1 MVNQRIKDYFL
12 EGLKK
17 GYKIEILKQKLLDA
31 GFKKQEINETINS
44 LNSQNSLDL
53 LNSSNSVNSLN
64 NSALQKSQN
73 NLVKDIKPTIQKNI
87 KLGIFKK
94 IGKAITNPRDLF
106 ELTSPEGISPAFK
119 YQIIILFIPLII
131 LSVFFFLFF
140 ETIFSFIL
148 GSFGSFFGTD
158 NTLTVSLVSPLMLLV
173 LLLFFVVFILIVAP
187 ILSLIGAGISHLS
200 IKLYGGTGKYKD
212 TYKAIIYGSTPQT
225 LFGVIPIFN
234 IFSYFWGIA
243 LTILGIS
250 INHKISKWKA
260 FFALITPIILF
271 SLLALIFIII

>member
-31 GFKKQEINETINS
+31 GFKKQEINATINS
-44 LNSQNSLDL
+44 LG
-53 LNSSNSVNSLN
+53 SSNSLN
-64 NSALQKSQN
+64 NSAHPKPQN
-73 NLVKDIKPTIQKNI
+73 NSAKDTKPLIQKNI
-87 KLGIFKK
+87 NLGIFKK
-94 IGKAITNPRDLF
+94 IGKAITNPRGLF
-106 ELTSPEGISPAFK
+106 ESTNSEGIGPTFK
-119 YQIIILFIPLII
+119 YQIIILLIPLIL

-148 GSFGSFFGTD
+148 RSFGPFFGTES
-158 NTLTVSLVSPLMLLV
+158 TLTVSLVSPLMLLV
-173 LLLFFVVFILIVAP
+173 LLLFFVVFILAVIP
-187 ILSLIGAGISHLS
+187 LLSFIGIGISHLF
-200 IKLYGGTGKYKD
+200 IKLYGGKGKYKE

-225 LFGVIPIFN
+225 IFGVIPIFN

-250 INHKISKWKA
+250 INHKISKWRA
-260 FFALITPIILF
+260 FFAWISPIIFF
-271 SLLALIFIII
+271 SALALLSRII

>member
-17 GYKIEILKQKLLDA
+17 GYKIEILRQKLLNA

-44 LNSQNSLDL
+44 LNS
-53 LNSSNSVNSLN
+53 LNSSNSQNSSNSLEFSNPQNSLN
-64 NSALQKSQN
+64 SAKPATKITAQN
-73 NLVKDIKPTIQKNI
+73 NK

-94 IGKAITNPRDLF
+94 IGKIITNPRELF
-106 ELTSPEGISPAFK
+106 ELTSSEGVSPAFK
-119 YQIIILFIPLII
+119 YQITTLLIPLII

-140 ETIFSFIL
+140 ETILSFIL
-148 GSFGSFFGTD
+148 RNFGSFFGTD
-158 NTLTVSLVSPLMLLV
+158 QTLTVSLVSPLMLLV
-173 LLLFFVVFILIVAP
+173 FLLFFVVFILVAIP
-187 ILSLIGAGISHLS
+187 LLSFIGIGISHLF
-200 IKLYGGTGKYKD
+200 IKLYGGKGKYKD
-212 TYKAIIYGSTPQT
+212 TYKAVIYSSTPQT

-250 INHKISKWKA
+250 INHKISKWRA
-260 FFALITPIILF
+260 LLALITPAIFF
-271 SLLALIFIII
+271 SLLALLFKII